1 MSNRHFKTQFKLSN
15 LRIKIGYQV
24 IVENELGA
32 GLMNVRVVG
41 GLENDA
47 TRKVD
52 CIAVIRNEEEDDW
65 DKIIIVSE
73 ENIRKVISDDGERVW
88 KRVERGLFMKQE
100 TNNVRCFHVRT
111 TRNSNRN
118 NGDDGG
124 DDVVLLDITQP
135 DEN

>member
-52 CIAVIRNEEEDDW
+52 RIAVTRNEEEDDW

-100 TNNVRCFHVRT
+100 TNNVRHFYVRT
-111 TRNSNRN
+111 IRNSNWN